1 MSLKEVGFAV
11 STVWVI
17 LAAILVIFM
26 QAGFA
31 FLEAGLTRM
40 KNVGHIA
47 AKNVLILAI
56 ASVVYYCVGFGMAFG
71 DGGNGIVGGSG
82 FFPSVDELLTIG
94 ESPFSWFSAIP
105 GAAGYLFEVAFA
117 AVSLAIVWGA
127 MAERTKLWV
136 YFAFGAAFTLIYSL
150 VSHWVWSPDGWLF
163 ARGMQDFAGSTV
175 VHYQGALAGLAGAIL
190 LGPRIGKFG
199 SDMKP
204 NAIPGHNMAFTT
216 LGVIILWFG
225 WFGFNPG
232 STLSVDFGGVGFF
245 AYVALNT
252 NLAAAAGVLGA
263 VITSWLVVKKPD
275 LSMMLNGA
283 IAALVAITAA
293 CAFVAPWAAILI
305 GFVSGIIVVVGSL
318 LVERVGLDDPVGAI
332 AAHGMSG
339 VWGTLSLGF
348 LAVPKLASNLETGTG
363 GLFYGGGFHQL
374 GTQALGLAAVGAFTF
389 TVSFLILLLFKVTFG
404 IRTEA
409 EVEEA
414 GLDVSE
420 HGMWGYP
427 EFYIPVP
434 GGYGSEPSVL
444 PGKQFTDREVIVKQG
459 SSGDSMYVVQSGQV
473 EVVHT
478 TDSGED
484 QQLATLKAGE
494 FFGEMAIFEDEV
506 RSATVRAVGDARV
519 LEVDKKTVEKRIQD
533 DPRLAVNMLKTM
545 SSRIREGHTRL
556 DGAQSV
562 PEA

>member
-82 FFPSVDELLTIG
+82 FFPSVDQLLTIG

-136 YFAFGAAFTLIYSL
+136 YFAFGACFTLVYSL

-199 SDMKP
+199 SDTKP

-232 STLSVDFGGVGFF
+232 STLSVDFPQVGFF

-263 VITSWLVVKKPD
+263 VITSWIVIKKPD

-305 GFVSGIIVVVGSL
+305 GFVAGVIVVLGVLAVDRIGI
-318 LVERVGLDDPVGAI
+318 DDPVGAV

-339 VWGTLSLGF
+339 VWGTLALGF
-348 LAVPKLASNLETGTG
+348 FTVPDLASKLETGHP
-363 GLFYGGGFHQL
+363 GLFYGGGLDQL
-374 GTQALGLAAVGAFTF
+374 GTQALGLLAVGAFTF
-389 TVSFLILLLFKVTFG
+389 TASFVILFAFKKVWG

-434 GGYGSEPSVL
+434 GGYG
-444 PGKQFTDREVIVKQG
+444 
-459 SSGDSMYVVQSGQV
+459 
-473 EVVHT
+473 
-478 TDSGED
+478 TDSHSHMAG
-484 QQLATLKAGE
+484 ATA
-494 FFGEMAIFEDEV
+494 AQ
-506 RSATVRAVGDARV
+506 RASSSPAAPSPAA
-519 LEVDKKTVEKRIQD
+519 VE
-533 DPRLAVNMLKTM
+533 
-545 SSRIREGHTRL
+545 
-556 DGAQSV
+556 GA
-562 PEA
+562 

>member
-1 MSLKEVGFAV
+1 MTNKELLYAV
-11 STVWVI
+11 STVWVVV
-17 LAAILVIFM
+17 AAVLVIFM

-56 ASVVYYCVGFGMAFG
+56 ASVVYYLVGFGIAFG
-71 DGGNGIVGGSG
+71 DGGNSVVGGSG
-82 FFPSVDELLTIG
+82 FLPSVGELLSIG
-94 ESPFSWFSAIP
+94 KAPFSWFSDVP

-127 MAERTKLWV
+127 MAERTRLWV
-136 YFAFGAAFTLIYSL
+136 YFAFGVIFTLFYSV
-150 VSHWVWSPDGWLF
+150 VSHWIWSPDGWLF
-163 ARGMQDFAGSTV
+163 KKGMQDFAGSTV

-199 SDMKP
+199 PDRKP
-204 NAIPGHNMAFTT
+204 NAIPGHNMAYTT

-232 STLSVDFGGVGFF
+232 STLGVRFGGVGFF
-245 AYVALNT
+245 AYVAMNT
-252 NLAAAAGVLGA
+252 NIAAAAGVLGA
-263 VITSWLVVKKPD
+263 VVTSWLVIKKPD

-283 IAALVAITAA
+283 IAGLVAITAA
-293 CAFVAPWAAILI
+293 CAFVSPWAAVVI
-305 GFVSGIIVVVGSL
+305 GFGAGVIVVFGVL
-318 LVERVGLDDPVGAI
+318 FVERIGLDDPVGAV

-348 LAVPKLASNLETGTG
+348 LTVPSMAKNLATGSG
-363 GLFYGGGFHQL
+363 GLLYGGGFHQL
-374 GTQALGLAAVGAFTF
+374 GVQALGLASVGAFTF
-389 TVSFLILLLFKVTFG
+389 GASFVVLWLMKVTVG

-409 EVEEA
+409 EVESA

-434 GGYGSEPSVL
+434 GGYGTETH
-444 PGKQFTDREVIVKQG
+444 G
-459 SSGDSMYVVQSGQV
+459 
-473 EVVHT
+473 
-478 TDSGED
+478 
-484 QQLATLKAGE
+484 
-494 FFGEMAIFEDEV
+494 
-506 RSATVRAVGDARV
+506 
-519 LEVDKKTVEKRIQD
+519 
-533 DPRLAVNMLKTM
+533 RLA
-545 SSRIREGHTRL
+545 SHAPRPAP
-556 DGAQSV
+556 GAAAA
-562 PEA
+562 PAPG